1 MNPSNSSASVQ
12 LSEASLL
19 RAQLV
24 AAQGAINALSQQLA
38 YADMQLSEAKVSA
51 AYAEAKAKE
60 KAGAD
65 SAPKEKT
72 PTK

>member
-12 LSEASLL
+12 LSESSLL

-38 YADMQLSEAKVSA
+38 YADMQLSEAK
-51 AYAEAKAKE
+51 
-60 KAGAD
+60 AGAD
-65 SAPKEKT
+65 YAPKEKT
-72 PTK
+72 PAK

>member
-1 MNPSNSSASVQ
+1 MNPSNSTASVQ

-38 YADMQLSEAKVSA
+38 YADMQLSEM
-51 AYAEAKAKE
+51 KA

-72 PTK
+72 PAK